1 MVYMIYVYDFDVNPP
16 LYTSGGKIDIR
27 PNGHD
32 AISLRVPNEQV
43 TQDRYWVIGCFTGF
57 HTGTGLHTIK
67 IVNKLVTELPN
78 LHIEY
83 CNL

>member
-1 MVYMIYVYDFDVNPP
+1 M
-16 LYTSGGKIDIR
+16 YTSGANIDIR

-32 AISLRVPNEQV
+32 SIFLRVPNNQV
-43 TQDRYWVIGCFTGF
+43 NQDRYWLIGCFTG
-57 HTGTGLHTIK
+57 GLGLHTIK

-78 LHIEY
+78 LHIEF

>member
-1 MVYMIYVYDFDVNPP
+1 MVYMIYVYDFDMNPP
-16 LYTSGGKIDIR
+16 LYTSGANIDIR

-32 AISLRVPNEQV
+32 SIFLRVPNNQV
-43 TQDRYWVIGCFTGF
+43 NQNRYWLIGCFTG
-57 HTGTGLHTIK
+57 GLGLHTIK

-78 LHIEY
+78 LHIEF